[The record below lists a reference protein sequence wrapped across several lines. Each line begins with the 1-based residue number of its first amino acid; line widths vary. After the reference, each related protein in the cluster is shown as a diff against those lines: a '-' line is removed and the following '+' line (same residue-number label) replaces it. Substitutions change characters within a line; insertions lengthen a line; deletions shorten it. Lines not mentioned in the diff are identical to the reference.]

1 MIFAK
6 SIEKLY
12 KKQLFTRQ
20 ERNGAVFFFSPKDFP
35 GLKSEPYSFSS
46 SDGHTLSGYFY
57 SYESPRADRLI
68 VFDHGMGAGHL
79 AYMKEIEFLA
89 RRGYLVFSY
98 DHTGCAESGGSGAGG
113 FSQSLHDLDDCITA
127 LKNDERFASL
137 DISVVGHSW
146 GGFSTLNISAL
157 HPEISH
163 IVAMAG
169 FVSVEQVLKQN
180 FSGIMRGYVK
190 RLYALE
196 AETNPKHYKYN
207 AVQTLKNSKTKAL
220 LIYSDDDML
229 VKKSYHY
236 DVLLSELADCKN
248 VRLMLV
254 SGKAHTPGYTA
265 AAVKIKDEFFAEFKK
280 KMKRHLLDDEKS
292 QKEFVSSYDWNAMT
306 EQDEAVWA
314 EIFKHLES

>member
-1 MIFAK
+1 MIFVK
-6 SIEKLY
+6 TVERLY
-12 KKQLFTRQ
+12 KNRLFTRQ
-20 ERNGAVFFFSPKDFP
+20 ERHGAVFFFSPKDFP
-35 GLKSEPYSFSS
+35 GLKSAPYSFPST
-46 SDGHTLSGYFY
+46 DGHMLSGYFY
-57 SYESPRADRLI
+57 SYESPRANRLI

-79 AYMKEIEFLA
+79 AYMKEIELLA

-98 DHTGCAESGGSGAGG
+98 DHTGCAESGGNGAGG
-113 FSQSLHDLDDCITA
+113 FAQSLHDLDDCITA

-146 GGFSTLNISAL
+146 GAFSTLNITAI

-169 FVSVEQVLKQN
+169 FISVEQVLKQN
-180 FSGIMRGYVK
+180 FSGIMRGYAK
-190 RLYALE
+190 HLYALE

-207 AVQTLKNSKTKAL
+207 AVETLKSSKTKAL

-229 VKKSYHY
+229 VKKAYHY
-236 DVLLSELADCKN
+236 DVLFRELSDCEN

-254 SGKAHTPGYTA
+254 SGKGHNPGYTA
-265 AAVKIKDEFFAEFKK
+265 KAVKMKDLFFAEFKK
-280 KMKRHLLDDEKS
+280 RMKKHSLDDESS
-292 QKEFVSSYDWNAMT
+292 QKQFVSSYDWNAMT
-306 EQDEAVWA
+306 EQDETVWT